1 MNHDLLISKVFYTTR
16 IRKTI
21 ISKFEA
27 NLDKYPNIVHYLKN
41 RYTRFFTFRE
51 TIFRIYNK
59 LDNPKLCSYC
69 GIEIPYT
76 TASEYCSKE
85 HRILGRKINVE
96 KSCYEKYGVSNVAK
110 LQEVKD
116 KMVAHTD
123 YNARNEKS
131 RKSML
136 EKYGVDNPGKMKSTI
151 EASHTK
157 EVIEKQKI
165 SREKTN
171 LERYGK
177 RNSMQ
182 SDVSKESYK
191 RTCNK
196 QWGKDNYFQT
206 DEFKAKVDWKRNVKK
221 QQETKRKNGTF
232 NISKEEEI
240 CHKLLLEYYPDVVS
254 QYKSDKY
261 NFLCDFYIP
270 SIDTYIEYNGTWTHG
285 NHPFDPNSKDDVAL
299 VEKWKTM
306 NTLYY
311 NNAIRNWTEYDV
323 LKRTIAQENNLN
335 YFEFWNIK
343 DVYKWLGKDLTDNHL
358 NTLFIEYDK
367 DCFLRELE
375 FYKEKQGS
383 LNVQYRNSQ
392 IIKHYQQNVFY
403 KTELE
408 LWKDNNIR
416 QKLTENR
423 LQYLGK
429 SLEDLTVEDIL
440 DGFKISG
447 IHYGYSSHNPRW
459 IKWFIEHY
467 NIKSCYDPCGGWGH
481 RLLGAIS
488 SSLNSYIYNDLSTET
503 YENVNRI
510 IKDFKIKNVKAYNND
525 ANSFIPSEEFDAI
538 FTSPPYYNTEIYPCG
553 QFVSMEE
560 YDKLIDNIFD
570 VFYRKESC
578 KVMGLVL
585 REDCLPEKYKEKS
598 LEPKCLSR
606 THKTHLSKSPIKY
619 KEYLYIF
626 KK

>member
-165 SREKTN
+165 RREKTN

-323 LKRTIAQENNLN
+323 LKRTIAKENNLN

-408 LWKDNNIR
+408 L
-416 QKLTENR
+416 
-423 LQYLGK
+423 
-429 SLEDLTVEDIL
+429 
-440 DGFKISG
+440 
-447 IHYGYSSHNPRW
+447 
-459 IKWFIEHY
+459 
-467 NIKSCYDPCGGWGH
+467 
-481 RLLGAIS
+481 
-488 SSLNSYIYNDLSTET
+488 
-503 YENVNRI
+503 
-510 IKDFKIKNVKAYNND
+510 
-525 ANSFIPSEEFDAI
+525 
-538 FTSPPYYNTEIYPCG
+538 
-553 QFVSMEE
+553 
-560 YDKLIDNIFD
+560 
-570 VFYRKESC
+570 
-578 KVMGLVL
+578 
-585 REDCLPEKYKEKS
+585 
-598 LEPKCLSR
+598 
-606 THKTHLSKSPIKY
+606 
-619 KEYLYIF
+619 
-626 KK
+626 